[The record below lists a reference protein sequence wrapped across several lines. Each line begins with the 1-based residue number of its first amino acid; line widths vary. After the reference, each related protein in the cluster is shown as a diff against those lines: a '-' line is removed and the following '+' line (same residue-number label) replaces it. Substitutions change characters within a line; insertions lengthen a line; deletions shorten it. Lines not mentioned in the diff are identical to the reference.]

1 MNKQDKTF
9 WTLTLLDK
17 LYIPRIESIQELEV
31 FQIFKHG
38 HGLRIKYYYE
48 NWIDI
53 DNPSRTTFGNICCNK
68 QKAIELQKEMV
79 LKQLDLLTN
88 KNNEAFEALSK
99 FTKKHFTPK

>member
-38 HGLRIKYYYE
+38 NGLRIKYYYE

-68 QKAIELQKEMV
+68 QKAIELQKEMRATN
-79 LKQLDLLTN
+79 LKYLKSKHARSLAEL
-88 KNNEAFEALSK
+88 NEFVE
-99 FTKKHFTPK
+99 KHFTPK